1 MIKRPHYK
9 IKHKMLRYDL
19 IVAVCENFGI
29 GFKGELPWSLKL
41 VHGPHYYTIVFNSA
55 FSQLVGRS

>member
-1 MIKRPHYK
+1 
-9 IKHKMLRYDL
+9 MLRYDL

-41 VHGPHYYTIVFNSA
+41 VHGPHYYTIVFNSS